1 MNPVLDKFSIPRY
14 MHECDAWMR
23 LIRIV
28 REEIYPIKDKLN
40 IEGKLN
46 KGIYVSS
53 LLESKVITD
62 DIKKRILKNIE
73 DTEVYMRNLIDSNQI
88 FN

>member
-1 MNPVLDKFSIPRY
+1 
-14 MHECDAWMR
+14 MR

-40 IEGKLN
+40 IGGDLA
-46 KGIYVSS
+46 KGVYVSS
-53 LLESKVITD
+53 LLESKAITD

-73 DTEVYMRNLIDSNQI
+73 DTEVYMRNIIDGNQI